1 MLGLRSPRSDRGQ
14 MSAMMISGKGNC
26 SREGQMSFIQF
37 TSARMNGCSL
47 ADNANQLAGDEMSA
61 HQR

>member
-26 SREGQMSFIQF
+26 PSERG
-37 TSARMNGCSL
+37 
-47 ADNANQLAGDEMSA
+47 ANVLYSIHFGTHEWVLIGRQCKSTRG
-61 HQR
+61 R